1 MPEENQPALVL
12 ASASPRR
19 RELLA
24 YLGVS
29 FEAVATTG
37 EDELLEPPAAV
48 RRALPPFPLDGR
60 KHPTLL
66 AWSKAQAA
74 ANAGHHGVILGADTI
89 VIIDGRIL
97 GKPRDALDARRM
109 LRTLAGRT
117 HHVYTGV
124 ALLDAGQRPTTGS
137 AAAPQPH
144 ALLDLVSSDVTMS
157 PLTEEEIVA
166 YIATG
171 EPLDKAGAYG
181 IQGLGGRLV
190 QRVSGSYTSVVGLPL
205 TTVHRL
211 LQSVGIRQLAEP
223 ADALRRWLA
232 DQGKVVPPC
241 AAP

>member
-1 MPEENQPALVL
+1 MAVENRPPLVL

-19 RELLA
+19 RQLLG

-29 FEAVATTG
+29 FESVATTG
-37 EDELLEPPAAV
+37 EDEPIEPPAAV

-66 AWSKAQAA
+66 AWRKAHAA
-74 ANAGHHGVILGADTI
+74 ADAGHRGLLLGADTI
-89 VIIDGRIL
+89 VVIDGRIL

-117 HHVYTGV
+117 HRVYTGV
-124 ALLDAGQRPTTGS
+124 ALLDAGEQQTP
-137 AAAPQPH
+137 
-144 ALLDLVSSDVTMS
+144 LLDLVSSDVTMS
-157 PLTEEEIVA
+157 PLTDEEIVA

-190 QRVSGSYTSVVGLPL
+190 RQVEGSYTNVVGLPL
-205 TTVHRL
+205 ATVHRL
-211 LQSVGIRQLAEP
+211 LHAVGIGQLVDPAE
-223 ADALRRWLA
+223 AFRRWLA
-232 DQGKVVPPC
+232 DQGRDAPPC
-241 AAP
+241 ATP